1 MSRSTAGAAAGIVP
15 AAALAGT
22 LVALANYLTPDNGI
36 AGTPG
41 ALLVVASSALIVLV
55 GLVLWRQSSRA
66 GALHRVLRIIAL
78 VLIAG
83 TAWAAWLLEAPTL
96 VAIMGVAALG
106 WSTGLLRRSGA

>member
-1 MSRSTAGAAAGIVP
+1 VA

-22 LVALANYLTPDNGI
+22 VIALVNYFTPDNGI

-41 ALLVVASSALIVLV
+41 AMLAVASTALLVLI
-55 GLVLWRQSSRA
+55 GLVLRQGRSRA
-66 GALHRVLRIIAL
+66 SALQRVLRVIAL

-96 VAIMGVAALG
+96 VAIMGVAAVG
-106 WSTGLLRRSGA
+106 WSVSLLRRSGP

>member
-1 MSRSTAGAAAGIVP
+1 MSRSTTGAAASIVP

-22 LVALANYLTPDNGI
+22 LVALANYFTPDNGI

-41 ALLVVASSALIVLV
+41 AMLVVASTALLVFVGIVL
-55 GLVLWRQSSRA
+55 RKESSRA
-66 GALHRVLRIIAL
+66 GALQRVLRVIAL

-96 VAIMGVAALG
+96 VVIMGVAALG
-106 WSTGLLRRSGA
+106 WSMGLLRRSGP

>member
-1 MSRSTAGAAAGIVP
+1 V
-15 AAALAGT
+15 AALAGT
-22 LVALANYLTPDNGI
+22 LVALANYFMPDNGI

-41 ALLVVASSALIVLV
+41 ALLVVGSTALLV
-55 GLVLWRQSSRA
+55 SIGLVLRQGRSRD
-66 GALHRVLRIIAL
+66 GAMQRVLRVFAI

-106 WSTGLLRRSGA
+106 WAMGLLKRTGP

>member
-1 MSRSTAGAAAGIVP
+1 MP

-22 LVALANYLTPDNGI
+22 LVSLVNYFMPDNGI

-41 ALLVVASSALIVLV
+41 ALLVVASTALLV
-55 GLVLWRQSSRA
+55 VTGLVLRRQGSRS
-66 GALHRVLRIIAL
+66 GAPQRVLRAIAL

-106 WSTGLLRRSGA
+106 WAMGMLRRSGP

>member
-1 MSRSTAGAAAGIVP
+1 MP

-22 LVALANYLTPDNGI
+22 LVSVVNYFMPDNGI

-41 ALLVVASSALIVLV
+41 ALLVVASTALLVVVGFVL
-55 GLVLWRQSSRA
+55 RRASPRA
-66 GALHRVLRIIAL
+66 GGLSRMLRVIAM

-106 WSTGLLRRSGA
+106 WVVGMLRRSGP